1 MKNKTYQL
9 TMKLQPTNSLLP
21 NCPIGVKFPDGCVG
35 VMLVFKD
42 KKSARKCCGND
53 VILTEVEEVNNG

>member
-1 MKNKTYQL
+1 
-9 TMKLQPTNSLLP
+9 MKLQPTNSLLP